1 MDSLKA
7 YFDMDGY
14 AAFVWPS
21 YAVAAIVL
29 VALFFSVLARV
40 RAGDRALQ
48 RLEEAGAGRRRRRRP
63 EEDSPAMSPDGA
75 VSPQG
80 DQGRAAGET

>member
-1 MDSLKA
+1 VDSLKA

-21 YAVAAIVL
+21 YAVAAVVL
-29 VALFFSVLARV
+29 AALFFGVLGRV

-48 RLEEAGAGRRRRRRP
+48 RLEAAGAGRRRRRRS
-63 EEDSPAMSPDGA
+63 EEDAPAMTSNGA
-75 VSPQG
+75 VPPQG
-80 DQGRAAGET
+80 DQGRAADET